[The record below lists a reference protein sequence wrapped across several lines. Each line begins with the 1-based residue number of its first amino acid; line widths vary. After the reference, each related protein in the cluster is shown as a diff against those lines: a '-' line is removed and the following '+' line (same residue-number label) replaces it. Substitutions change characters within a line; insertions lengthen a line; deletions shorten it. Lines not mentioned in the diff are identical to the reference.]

1 MSSGRNGRDRPVIK
15 STEEI
20 EAMRRSSTLARR
32 IVAEMG
38 ARIAPGVTT
47 RELDNLGRK
56 LTDEA
61 GARAAFYQYRVGQ
74 RVYPDYLC
82 ASVND
87 AVVHGIPNDRPLEPG
102 DVVSLD
108 FGVIVDGWYGDTA
121 YTWCVGEPPEATAHL
136 MTTTKEALAI
146 GIAAAQSGKRVFDVA
161 KAIQNHVEANG
172 CGVVRELV
180 GHGIGRRLHEPPQV
194 PNYAAMETRRDRL
207 RPGMTICIEPM
218 VTAGAYQV
226 RELPDGWTV
235 LTADGSLA
243 AHYEHTV
250 VILSDGAE
258 VLSLPDEL

>member
-1 MSSGRNGRDRPVIK
+1 MSAGRNGRDRPTIK
-15 STEEI
+15 TAAEI
-20 EAMRRSSTLARR
+20 EAMRRSNVLARR
-32 IVAEMG
+32 IVAELG
-38 ARIAPGVTT
+38 ERIAPGVTT
-47 RELDNLGRK
+47 RDLEILARK

-61 GARAAFYQYRVGQ
+61 GARAAFYHYRVGQ
-74 RVYPDYLC
+74 RIYPDYLC

-87 AVVHGIPNDRPLEPG
+87 AVVHGIPNDEPLVDG

-108 FGVIVDGWYGDTA
+108 FGCIIEGWYGDTA
-121 YTWCVGEPPEATAHL
+121 YTWCVGEPSPEAAHL
-136 MTTTKEALAI
+136 MQTTKEALAI

-161 KAIQNHVEANG
+161 KSIQNHVEARG

-180 GHGIGRRLHEPPQV
+180 GHGIGRHLHEPPQV
-194 PNYAAMETRRDRL
+194 PNYAAIDSRRDRL
-207 RPGMTICIEPM
+207 KPGMTICIEPM

-226 RELPDGWTV
+226 KELADGWTV